1 LNNCSKAYPVNTR
14 VELALKLEP
23 LLREKAKANL
33 HHSPGRGKKGLQ
45 NSAKVYEAIDTRYEL
60 AKVAGVS
67 HDTFAKAKI
76 VAQHADEETKKKL
89 RENQVSV
96 HGSFIWK
103 DRLFAGK
110 SRMRF
115 D

>member
-14 VELALKLEP
+14 VELALKLP
-23 LLREKAKANL
+23 LLKQKAKERYDANV
-33 HHSPGRGKKGLQ
+33 GRPKTSEQ
-45 NSAKVYEAIDTRYEL
+45 NSAPISSSINTRKEL

-89 RENQVSV
+89 RQNQVSV
-96 HGSFIWK
+96 H
-103 DRLFAGK
+103 RVTLQPLLFP
-110 SRMRF
+110 
-115 D
+115 